1 MPTVQGRRCPK
12 CGGPTT
18 TIKGG
23 MKPPTKKHSDC
34 DLDSC
39 MNKECGWA
47 SGPALPTAVEADAE
61 KAPED
66 VPS

>member
-12 CGGPTT
+12 CGGPIS

-23 MKPPTKKHSDC
+23 MKPPTKRHDDC
-34 DLDSC
+34 DLDRCS
-39 MNKECGWA
+39 NAECGWA
-47 SGPALPTAVEADAE
+47 SGEALPNATGIDST